1 MDIRTALEGRDV
13 CDKLRSDL
21 SKIRYNPDLNKMLK
35 NIEKMV
41 TEVSKLEVTCRRTV
55 SQVILER
62 PLRELNESVI
72 HLQKLILVAQLME

>member
-1 MDIRTALEGRDV
+1 MDIKTALEGREV

-21 SKIRYNPDLNKMLK
+21 AKIRYNPDLIKMLK

-41 TEVSKLEVTCRRTV
+41 TEISKLEVVCRRTV

-62 PLRELNESVI
+62 PLRELNEAI
-72 HLQKLILVAQLME
+72 THLQKLILVAQLME